1 MGTPKDQTMAMK
13 NVYDSLKKNSLF
25 IVNEVEASNHKKLSK
40 LRETNDLEPLERYW
54 HNLYLNEKQF
64 LKNAK
69 KIGFKLVK
77 KIQYGEYQILSK
89 VIYPK
94 IVKPN
99 NPDFIKFNSYAAE
112 IFLNNKDLSKIL
124 LILSL
129 IS

>member
-77 KIQYGEYQILSK
+77 KIQYGEYQILSDNL
-89 VIYPK
+89 PK

-99 NPDFIKFNSYAAE
+99 NPDFMSEFNSYAAE
-112 IFLNNKDLSKIL
+112 IFLNNKDLVKNY
-124 LILSL
+124 
-129 IS
+129 